1 MTTRLLAF
9 SGSTRTGSLNSQ
21 VLQTAIRGAESAENC
36 TVTLINLNDYILPLY
51 NGDDEHAH
59 GMPEAAQRLL
69 RVFEAHDGLL
79 LASPEYNGFF
89 TPLIKNT
96 FDWMSR
102 AEPDGKSGL
111 RVFKNYPAALVS
123 SSPGIVGGLRSL
135 MMVRMYLSNLG
146 FLVLPDQVA
155 VTGQKLQDGKIT
167 DERLEQAVLALGK
180 TLASCVNKHGTSV

>member
-21 VLQTAIRGAESAENC
+21 VLQTAIRGAESVEGC
-36 TVTLINLNDYILPLY
+36 SVTLINLNDYTLPLY

-102 AEPDGKSGL
+102 TEPDGKNGL

-167 DERLEQAVLALGK
+167 DERLEQAVLGLGK
-180 TLASCVNKHGTSV
+180 TLASYITAQKHA